1 MTKEIHYFLFSKEE
15 VFSALVDYQYSLAR
29 PLPKGSAA
37 TLRMIDRTDGIEA
50 VMQCRSEA
58 SPDEVTEFTFS
69 STDLLA
75 AVILYCSKGRI
86 PMAARANKRL
96 ELLGDQL
103 ALLTTM
109 NLDHP
114 RPETHN
120 NTIRYTDDAV
130 EARRKAVR

>member
-29 PLPKGSAA
+29 PLPKGSTA
-37 TLRMIDRTDGIEA
+37 TLRMTERTDGIEA
-50 VMQCRSEA
+50 TVQCRSEGN
-58 SPDEVTEFTFS
+58 PDEETELTFS
-69 STDLLA
+69 SMDLLA
-75 AVILYCSKGRI
+75 AIILYCSKGRI

-109 NLDHP
+109 NLEHP

-120 NTIRYTDDAV
+120 NAIRYTDDAV
-130 EARRKAVR
+130 ESRRKAIR